1 MLSRRQLQG
10 FVIPLHTVSG
20 FSFLSPERRS
30 AALFKSFKSKSTG
43 PAPRRALYETLK
55 SRAALLVFKFRDAG

>member
-10 FVIPLHTVSG
+10 FVIPLHIVSG

-30 AALFKSFKSKSTG
+30 AALFKSFKSKSTK
-43 PAPRRALYETLK
+43 PAPRRARYETLK
-55 SRAALLVFKFRDAG
+55 SRAAFWFSN